1 MNGSLKN
8 CAGARL
14 LHVVI
19 ALQRLVFPAQQGRV
33 FKGWMSN
40 MKTVFTT
47 GEAAKIC
54 KVSQQTIIRCF
65 DSGQLKGFRVPG
77 SRFRRIPRDV
87 LFKFMKDNGIPTDAL
102 ESGKRKALIV
112 DDDEELVE
120 LIRDVL
126 EADSRFEIRVA
137 NNGFDA
143 GMMVKEYHP
152 DIIILDVMLPDI
164 NGKEV
169 CQRVR
174 SDSSMDDVKIIC
186 ISGMVEADKIDDLKA
201 AGANDFMQKPF
212 EVEQLADRV
221 CTLLNLES
229 VHTA

>member
-1 MNGSLKN
+1 
-8 CAGARL
+8 
-14 LHVVI
+14 
-19 ALQRLVFPAQQGRV
+19 
-33 FKGWMSN
+33 

-87 LFKFMKDNGIPTDAL
+87 LYKFMKENGIPTDAL
-102 ESGKRKALIV
+102 ESGKRKALVV
-112 DDDEELVE
+112 DDDQDLVE
-120 LIRDVL
+120 LLRDAL
-126 EADSRFEIRVA
+126 EADGRFEVKVA

-143 GMMVKEYHP
+143 GMLVKEYRP
-152 DIIILDVMLPDI
+152 DVLVLDVMLPDI

-174 SDSSMDDVKIIC
+174 SDSSLDDVKIIC
-186 ISGMVEADKIDDLKA
+186 ISGMVEADKISELKD

-212 EVEQLADRV
+212 EVDQLVDRL
-221 CTLLNLES
+221 CKMLDMEP
-229 VHTA
+229 AAAGR

>member
-1 MNGSLKN
+1 MNS
-8 CAGARL
+8 
-14 LHVVI
+14 I
-19 ALQRLVFPAQQGRV
+19 
-33 FKGWMSN
+33 

-77 SRFRRIPRDV
+77 SRFRRIPRDI

-126 EADSRFEIRVA
+126 EADGRFDVRAA

-143 GMMVKEYHP
+143 GMMVKEYRP
-152 DIIILDVMLPDI
+152 DIIVLDVMLPDI

-174 SDSSMDDVKIIC
+174 SDSALDDVKIIC
-186 ISGMVEADKIDDLKA
+186 ISGMVEQDKVTDLKD

-212 EVEQLADRV
+212 EIESLVERM
-221 CTLLNLES
+221 CKLLDVEPATS
-229 VHTA
+229 S

>member
-1 MNGSLKN
+1 MLAVFGAQASGMASDSVSDGGMLLGCSSSLFQKWIV
-8 CAGARL
+8 L
-14 LHVVI
+14 
-19 ALQRLVFPAQQGRV
+19 
-33 FKGWMSN
+33 

-77 SRFRRIPRDV
+77 SRFRRIPRDI
-87 LFKFMKDNGIPTDAL
+87 LYKFMKENGIPTDAL

-112 DDDEELVE
+112 DDDHELVE
-120 LIRDVL
+120 LITDALV
-126 EADSRFEIRVA
+126 ADGRFEVRIA

-152 DIIILDVMLPDI
+152 DIIVLDVMLPDI

-174 SDSSMDDVKIIC
+174 SDSALDDVRIIC
-186 ISGMVEADKIDDLKA
+186 ISGMVEQDKIQELKS
-201 AGANDFMQKPF
+201 AGANQFLQKPF
-212 EVEQLADRV
+212 EVDSLIDNICRLLDIEQLQSR
-221 CTLLNLES
+221 
-229 VHTA
+229 

>member
-1 MNGSLKN
+1 
-8 CAGARL
+8 
-14 LHVVI
+14 
-19 ALQRLVFPAQQGRV
+19 
-33 FKGWMSN
+33 

-77 SRFRRIPRDV
+77 SRFRRIPRDI
-87 LFKFMKDNGIPTDAL
+87 LYKFMKDNGIPTDAL

-112 DDDEELVE
+112 DDDRDLVE
-120 LIRDVL
+120 LLRDSL
-126 EADSRFEIRVA
+126 EADGRFEVRTV

-143 GMMVKEYHP
+143 GMMVKEYRP

-164 NGKEV
+164 NGKDV

-174 SDSSMDDVKIIC
+174 SDPSLDDVRIIC
-186 ISGMVEADKIDDLKA
+186 ISGMVEADRIQELRD
-201 AGANDFMQKPF
+201 AGANDFLQKPF
-212 EVEQLADRV
+212 EVE
-221 CTLLNLES
+221 TLILRACRLLDMDAPANAS
-229 VHTA
+229 

>member
-1 MNGSLKN
+1 
-8 CAGARL
+8 
-14 LHVVI
+14 
-19 ALQRLVFPAQQGRV
+19 
-33 FKGWMSN
+33 

-65 DSGQLKGFRVPG
+65 DSGQLRGFRVPG
-77 SRFRRIPRDV
+77 SRFRRIPRDI
-87 LFKFMKDNGIPTDAL
+87 LYKFMKDNGIPTDAL
-102 ESGKRKALIV
+102 ESGKRKALVV

-126 EADSRFEIRVA
+126 EQDGRFEVRVA

-143 GMMVKEYHP
+143 GMLVKEYRP
-152 DIIILDVMLPDI
+152 DIIVLDVMLPDI

-174 SDSSMDDVKIIC
+174 NDESLEDVRIIC
-186 ISGMVEADKIDDLKA
+186 ISGMVEQDKIAGLKE
-201 AGANDFMQKPF
+201 AGADDFLQKPF
-212 EVEQLADRV
+212 ETETLVERMCNMLDMETV
-221 CTLLNLES
+221 T
-229 VHTA
+229 

>member
-1 MNGSLKN
+1 VLTAFDAEASGMASGSVPD
-8 CAGARL
+8 GGML
-14 LHVVI
+14 LSCSSS
-19 ALQRLVFPAQQGRV
+19 LFQQ
-33 FKGWMSN
+33 MDCD

-77 SRFRRIPRDV
+77 SRFRRIPRDI
-87 LFKFMKDNGIPTDAL
+87 LYKFMKENGIPTDAL

-112 DDDEELVE
+112 DDDHELVE
-120 LIRDVL
+120 LITDAL
-126 EADSRFEIRVA
+126 QADGRFEVRVA

-152 DIIILDVMLPDI
+152 DIIVLDVMLPDI

-174 SDSSMDDVKIIC
+174 SDAALDDVRIIC
-186 ISGMVEADKIDDLKA
+186 ISGMVEQDKIQELKA
-201 AGANDFMQKPF
+201 AGANNFLQKPF
-212 EVEQLADRV
+212 EVEFLIDSICRLLDIEQLQSR
-221 CTLLNLES
+221 
-229 VHTA
+229 